1 MSIETLTIVLSAVG
15 IVLTLGASLFTG
27 FTWVVRHVDDRIYAV
42 EEKLTTRIDAVEEKL
57 TTRIDAVEEKLTTRI
72 DAVEERLTTRIDAV
86 DLKLATRIDSLAV
99 EVVDVKI
106 AIARLEGP
114 PRQLATASR

>member
-15 IVLTLGASLFTG
+15 IVLTLGASLFAG
-27 FTWVVRHVDDRIYAV
+27 FTWVVRHFDDRIDAV
-42 EEKLTTRIDAVEEKL
+42 HEKLTTRIDAVEEKL
-57 TTRIDAVEEKLTTRI
+57 TTRIDAV
-72 DAVEERLTTRIDAV
+72 
-86 DLKLATRIDSLAV
+86 DLKLATRIDNLAV

-114 PRQLATASR
+114 PRHLATASR